1 MQELYV
7 KTIASK
13 LGLHLW
19 QVENCI
25 NLFEDGA
32 TIPFISRYRKER
44 TGGLDEVAIAEI
56 RHYSELYTLMHK
68 RKESVIETIEKSGSL
83 TPELRKKIE
92 NCVDAQELEDIY
104 LPYRPKRRTKAT
116 IAKEAGLEPLADK
129 IFNLALTDPYQEA
142 RKYTSDKVESVE
154 DALSGARDIIAERIS
169 ETATFRDTLRGIF
182 RTRRIA
188 SKATKKADSQEG
200 RKYQAYFDCSE
211 PVSKIPPH
219 RLLAMLRAENEGY
232 ISLKIDADAEKC
244 CKKLYYDFCQERHYP
259 SAKIAEQLNL
269 AFEDAFKRLLEPSIS
284 NEVLNQAKEKA
295 DIE

>member
-83 TPELRKKIE
+83 TPKLKKKIE

-104 LPYRPKRRTKAT
+104 LPY
-116 IAKEAGLEPLADK
+116 
-129 IFNLALTDPYQEA
+129 
-142 RKYTSDKVESVE
+142 
-154 DALSGARDIIAERIS
+154 
-169 ETATFRDTLRGIF
+169 
-182 RTRRIA
+182 
-188 SKATKKADSQEG
+188 
-200 RKYQAYFDCSE
+200 
-211 PVSKIPPH
+211 
-219 RLLAMLRAENEGY
+219 
-232 ISLKIDADAEKC
+232 
-244 CKKLYYDFCQERHYP
+244 
-259 SAKIAEQLNL
+259 
-269 AFEDAFKRLLEPSIS
+269 
-284 NEVLNQAKEKA
+284 
-295 DIE
+295 